1 MPGEKHGTC
10 EFPADAAGLRKSF
23 GTDTTSI
30 IVDMYI
36 SSKAATGNIVVG
48 NYPDVKNI
56 VVGKL
61 PDLCEAFPNL
71 TNVVLRG
78 LRKMENFTMPAW
90 LSKCAKLEALQL
102 AKVNIVGKM
111 VRALGARF
119 APGCGKA
126 RQRSAGFSSQTQLC
140 LGAKPMSF
148 RIAAPC
154 ALRTSW
160 R

>member
-1 MPGEKHGTC
+1 M
-10 EFPADAAGLRKSF
+10 
-23 GTDTTSI
+23 
-30 IVDMYI
+30 
-36 SSKAATGNIVVG
+36 SKAATE
-48 NYPDVKNI
+48 NI

-78 LRKMENFTMPAW
+78 LRKMENFKMPTW

-119 APGCGKA
+119 APGCAKA
-126 RQRSAGFSSQTQLC
+126 RQRSAGFSRQTQLW
-140 LGAKPMSF
+140 LWRKANYVSDSSALHP
-148 RIAAPC
+148 APC
-154 ALRTSW
+154 ALRMSCP
-160 R
+160 